1 MSAILEGVRVLE
13 FSQVIAAPVAGQI
26 LAELGA
32 DVLKVEPPGG
42 ESWRLQAM
50 FAPTESKSFQSL
62 NRGKRAMT
70 LKLGSESARAIAHR
84 LAADVDV
91 VLINYRPDVPA
102 KFGIDYE
109 SLAAVNP
116 KIVYV
121 DLTAFGRR
129 GPWAL
134 RPGYDGVVQAVTGLM
149 AAEGKLQEDGAPGT
163 ISSTA
168 VADYSSGIVLANAI
182 VAALYE
188 RAKTGEGQFVECS
201 LFATALSLQGDVVME
216 MDGADG
222 DREARRQAR
231 RALARQS
238 VPFSELVATRRGGD
252 VHDPGERVYLTADG
266 AIAVAAPIE
275 AVCAATGASKAEQ
288 LAEIFLTR
296 RDTEWQQAL
305 DEAGIPA
312 SVVRFPED
320 LSEHP
325 HSRANGLFADVHHD
339 VHGAQRHPAPVL
351 RFSGADVVPP
361 RASPPLGRDTVQ
373 VLREAG
379 FAASE
384 IAALAADGVIGE
396 SEDSA

>member
-1 MSAILEGVRVLE
+1 MSAILDGVKILE

-26 LAELGA
+26 LAEMGA

-70 LKLGSESARAIAHR
+70 LNLGNDAAREIAHR
-84 LAADVDV
+84 LTAEVDV

-109 SLAAVNP
+109 TLKGIKP
-116 KIVYV
+116 DLVYV

-149 AAEGKLQEDGAPGT
+149 AAEGKLTDDGAPGT

-188 RAKTGEGQFVECS
+188 REKTGEGQFVECS
-201 LFATALSLQGDVVME
+201 LFATALSLQSDIVME
-216 MDGADG
+216 LPSADQERNAR
-222 DREARRQAR
+222 REARL
-231 RALARQS
+231 ALAQKS
-238 VPFSELVATRRGGD
+238 VPFAELVALRCGEET
-252 VHDPGERVYLTADG
+252 PSAGERVYLTGDG
-266 AIAVAAPIE
+266 AIAVSATVDE
-275 AVCAATGASKAEQ
+275 LRAVTGARDEAL
-288 LAEIFLTR
+288 LAETFLTR
-296 RDTEWQQAL
+296 RDDEWQAAF
-305 DEAGIPA
+305 DAAGVAA
-312 SVVRFPED
+312 SIVRFPED
-320 LSEHP
+320 LGDHP
-325 HSRANGLFADVHHD
+325 HSAANGLFADFVHD

-351 RFSGADVVPP
+351 QFGGADAVPP
-361 RASPPLGRDTVQ
+361 CASPPLGRDTVA

-379 FAASE
+379 FDADE
-384 IAALAADGVIGE
+384 IANLAAQGVIGAE
-396 SEDSA
+396 AQS